1 MLAAR
6 SGGRDVT
13 VDMMENASTTERECD
28 DIMVMLIAAA
38 AAAAVA
44 IRDLLLRL
52 VCD

>member
-1 MLAAR
+1 MLAR
-6 SGGRDVT
+6 RVGRDVT
-13 VDMMENASTTERECD
+13 VEMLENASTTERECD